1 MPYSLLPMPPRIFIT
16 ATGVLSAPL
25 DGSGLRPDPLLGGR
39 LSARIPFQPLT
50 DEPRLHG
57 LARTAAELALEDAPG
72 LAALQPGDKG
82 VYLSASK
89 GGMECFDGL
98 SPELGP
104 GLWRYL
110 SSSPGQ
116 ALRGRLGWSGPG
128 RNTPLAC
135 ATGAYSLGL
144 AFEDLRLGRLKAALA
159 GAAEASLTPLIVAAF
174 DNIGA
179 LSPALRVE
187 DLRGPFDDQ
196 AHGFV
201 AGEAGAA
208 LLLESEDGLLATAHH
223 PLVELLGWACTCDAY
238 HMTAPD
244 PRGTQAA
251 RALRLALA
259 QAGVAPADV
268 AYVNAHGTGTPSGDR
283 AEVNVL
289 RGVFGEG
296 AGPRVSSIKGAV
308 GHTLGAS
315 GALEAAVT
323 VRALATGRI
332 PGNRG
337 CATPLPDL
345 ANWLALQDEP
355 LAGRV
360 AVSLSMG
367 FGGHNVALV
376 FGKV

>member
-1 MPYSLLPMPPRIFIT
+1 MPYSVRPMPPRIYIT
-16 ATGVLSAPL
+16 SIGLVSAPL
-25 DGSGLRPDPLLGGR
+25 DGSGLSPDPLLNGR
-39 LSARIPFQPLT
+39 LSARTPVEPQPG
-50 DEPRLHG
+50 EPRLHA
-57 LARTAAELALEDAPG
+57 LARAASERALAQAPG
-72 LAALQPGDKG
+72 LAALAPEDKG
-82 VYLSASK
+82 VYVSSSK
-89 GGMECFDGL
+89 GGMEYFDG
-98 SPELGP
+98 PAPDLGP
-104 GLWRYL
+104 SLWRYL

-116 ALRGRLGWSGPG
+116 ALRAGLGWTGPG

-135 ATGAYSLGL
+135 ATGAYSVGQ

-179 LSPALRVE
+179 LSPARRVE
-187 DLRGPFDDQ
+187 DLRGPFDEA

-201 AGEAGAA
+201 VGEAGAA
-208 LLLESEDGLLATAHH
+208 LLLESEDGLARTGHR

-244 PRGTQAA
+244 PRGSQAA
-251 RALRLALA
+251 RAMRLALA
-259 QAGVAPADV
+259 MAGVAAEDV
-268 AYVNAHGTGTPSGDR
+268 AYVNAHGTGTPSGDK
-283 AEVNVL
+283 AELNVL

-323 VRALATGRI
+323 VRSLAGGRL

-337 CATPLPDL
+337 CAAPLPGL
-345 ANWLALQDEP
+345 APWLALEDES

-360 AVSLSMG
+360 AVSMSMG

>member
-1 MPYSLLPMPPRIFIT
+1 MPPRIYIT
-16 ATGVLSAPL
+16 SIGNCSAPL
-25 DGSGLRPDPLLGGR
+25 DGSGLCPDPLLNGR
-39 LSARIPFQPLT
+39 LSARTTVEALPG
-50 DEPRLHG
+50 EPRLHA
-57 LARTAAELALEDAPG
+57 LARVASERAVAGAPG
-72 LAALQPGDKG
+72 LAGLASEDKG
-82 VYLSASK
+82 VYVSSSK
-89 GGMECFDGL
+89 GGMECFDGTA
-98 SPELGP
+98 PDLGS

-116 ALRGRLGWSGPG
+116 ALRAGLGWIGPG

-135 ATGAYSLGL
+135 ATGAYSMGL

-179 LSPALRVE
+179 LSPARRVE

-201 AGEAGAA
+201 VGEAGAA
-208 LLLESEDGLLATAHH
+208 LLLESGAGLALTGHR

-238 HMTAPD
+238 HITSPD
-244 PRGTQAA
+244 PQGSQAA
-251 RALRLALA
+251 RALRQALA
-259 QAGVAPADV
+259 MAGVAAADV
-268 AYVNAHGTGTPSGDR
+268 AYVNAHGTGTRSGDK
-283 AEVNVL
+283 AEINVL

-323 VRALATGRI
+323 VQALASGRL

-337 CATPLPDL
+337 CVEPAPGL
-345 ANWLALQDEP
+345 APWLALEDEK
-355 LAGRV
+355 LDGRV

-376 FGKV
+376 FGRV

>member
-1 MPYSLLPMPPRIFIT
+1 MPYPVAPMPPRIYIT
-16 ATGVLSAPL
+16 ATGIVSAPL
-25 DGSGLRPDPLLGGR
+25 DGSGLKPDPLLNGR
-39 LSARIPFQPLT
+39 LSARATVPLMP
-50 DEPRLHG
+50 DEPRLHA
-57 LARTAAELALEDAPG
+57 LARAASEQALAGAPALAG
-72 LAALQPGDKG
+72 LAADEKG
-82 VYLSASK
+82 VYVSASK
-89 GGMECFDGL
+89 GGMECFDG
-98 SPELGP
+98 PPPDLGP

-116 ALRGRLGWSGPG
+116 AIRARLGWTGPG

-179 LSPALRVE
+179 LSPARAAG
-187 DLRGPFDDQ
+187 DLRGPFDEQ

-201 AGEAGAA
+201 MGEAGAA
-208 LLLESEDGLLATAHH
+208 LLLESEDGLAMTGHQ

-238 HMTAPD
+238 HMTSPD
-244 PRGTQAA
+244 PLGTQAA

-259 QAGVAPADV
+259 QSGVSPQEV
-268 AYVNAHGTGTPSGDR
+268 AYVNAHGTGTRSGDK
-283 AEVNVL
+283 AEINVL

-323 VRALATGRI
+323 VRALAEGRI

-337 CATPLPDL
+337 CVTPLADL
-345 ANWLALQDEP
+345 ADWLALDEEAM
-355 LAGRV
+355 AGRV
-360 AVSLSMG
+360 AVSMSMG

-376 FGKV
+376 FGKA

>member
-1 MPYSLLPMPPRIFIT
+1 MPLRIFVT
-16 ATGVLSAPL
+16 STGILSAPL
-25 DGSGLRPDPLLGGR
+25 DGSGLCPDPLLGGR
-39 LSARIPFQPLT
+39 LSARIPFQPSPE
-50 DEPRLHG
+50 EPRLHG
-57 LARTAAELALEDAPG
+57 LARTAAELALASAPG
-72 LAALQPGDKG
+72 LTALAAEDKG

-89 GGMECFDGL
+89 GGMECFDGP

-116 ALRGRLGWSGPG
+116 ALRGRLGWTGPG

-201 AGEAGAA
+201 VGEAGAA
-208 LLLESEDGLLATAHH
+208 LLLETEDSLQATGHE

-244 PRGTQAA
+244 PQGTQAA

-259 QAGVAPADV
+259 QAGVAKEQV

-289 RGVFGEG
+289 RGMFGEG

-323 VRALATGRI
+323 VRSLASGRI

-345 ANWLALQDEP
+345 ADWLALEDEP

-360 AVSLSMG
+360 AVSMSMG